1 MNMSSSS
8 AEPLD
13 SRIRLINSLPVI
25 SGYYLVLGG
34 GKIGDSFL
42 RYAKK
47 SRFPLVL
54 VIDSD
59 AHAPA
64 SLNAVV
70 LDEREQVVE
79 IIRSLAADDVSIG
92 LPWGEGAGAGN
103 ACAKEARDAGI
114 YFYRMDVSD
123 VFSLLACGIP
133 EFIIPAVP
141 SHAAADLVE
150 AAMDLGKVGLVR
162 RLSINKDDEVMT
174 SFFKGLVATFPENV
188 IAGTYPEHGAIF
200 LSYAQ
205 PGEMCPD
212 NCPGQEDYCRT
223 FSREKPRTITS
234 YAMEATL
241 THPGQVFNSYQMRPG
256 IGGIKGVHLKENMIS
271 AMGYVRSIMED
282 PLEYPSLRER
292 SFFIASTCNCHGILT
307 LLYVA

>member
-1 MNMSSSS
+1 MKSFSSGTI
-8 AEPLD
+8 D
-13 SRIRLINSLPVI
+13 SRINLVTSLPVI

-42 RYAKK
+42 RYAKR

-59 AHAPA
+59 ADAPA

-70 LDEREQVVE
+70 LDKREEVVE
-79 IIRSLAADDVSIG
+79 IIRSVAAAKANTG
-92 LPWGEGAGAGN
+92 RAGEGDAGTGN
-103 ACAKEARDAGI
+103 GDTRGSGDAGI

-133 EFIIPAVP
+133 EFVIPAVP
-141 SHAAADLVE
+141 SHAAADIVE
-150 AAMDLGKVGLVR
+150 ASMDLGKGGLAR
-162 RLSINKDDEVMT
+162 KLSINRDDEVLA
-174 SFFKGLVATFPENV
+174 SFFQGLVSAFPENV

-205 PGEMCPD
+205 PGETCPD

-241 THPGQVFNSYQMRPG
+241 THPGQVFNSYQMKPG

-271 AMGYVRSIMED
+271 AMRYVRSVMEN
-282 PLEYPSLRER
+282 PLEHPLLRER
-292 SFFIASTCNCHGILT
+292 SFFIATTCNCHGILT
-307 LLYVA
+307 LLYVV